1 MAGIK
6 DVAKKAGVS
15 VSTVSN
21 VINGRHAKMGARTLR
36 RVQDAITELNYT
48 PNSVARQLK
57 SGHTKTLG
65 LVVPS
70 VANPF
75 WGNVSQL
82 IEKAALKRGY
92 QVLICNAER
101 DPQLE
106 ATYMNSLYGSSVRG
120 TILGSSP
127 VSFDHLREHSEKGM
141 HIAAFDRTTQGA
153 QGVVSCSVS
162 VDQALGARL
171 ATRHLIGLGHKRIA
185 FISGPIGTSSR
196 IARLE
201 GMRSELEKDGLILED
216 DMIWLGPNACGFG
229 DSHAAEL
236 GRTAAR
242 ELLTQDNPPTALFA
256 VNDMYAIGA
265 CSGARE
271 LGYRVPDDLSVVGFD
286 DIIMSKVMEP
296 PLTTVRQPADQMA
309 ELIVANLIHT
319 LEDEDG
325 AEDPHVILRPELI
338 VRNSTAAPKSH
349 RERSHRAMP

>member
-36 RVQDAITELNYT
+36 RVQEAIAELNYT
-48 PNSVARQLK
+48 PSAVARQLK
-57 SGHTKTLG
+57 SGHIKTLG

-101 DPQLE
+101 DPELE
-106 ATYMNSLYGSSVRG
+106 ANYMTSLQGSLIRG

-141 HIAAFDRTTQGA
+141 HIGAFDRASRGA
-153 QGVVSCSVS
+153 EGIVSCSVS
-162 VDQALGARL
+162 VDQDLGARL
-171 ATRHLIGLGHKRIA
+171 ATRHLIGLGHKKIA

-201 GMRSELEKDGLILED
+201 GVQRELSKVGLSIDED
-216 DMIWLGPNACGFG
+216 LIWLGPQAAGFG
-229 DSHAAEL
+229 DSQAAEL

-242 ELLTQDNPPTALFA
+242 ELLTRDDPPTAIFA

-286 DIIMSKVMEP
+286 DIIMAKVMEP
-296 PLTTVRQPADQMA
+296 PLTTVRQPVEQMA
-309 ELIVANLIHT
+309 ELMVARLIET

-325 AEDPHVILRPELI
+325 PAEPHVILRPELI
-338 VRNSTAAPKSH
+338 VRSSTAARKNSDSINSGT
-349 RERSHRAMP
+349 EK

>member
-21 VINGRHAKMGARTLR
+21 VINGRHAKMGARTLS
-36 RVQDAITELNYT
+36 RVQEAITALNYT
-48 PNSVARQLK
+48 PSAVARQLK
-57 SGHTKTLG
+57 SGQIKTLG

-101 DPQLE
+101 DPDLE
-106 ATYMNSLYGSSVRG
+106 VTYMNSLHGSSIRG

-127 VSFDHLREHSEKGM
+127 VSFDHLREHAEKGM
-141 HIAAFDRTTQGA
+141 RIAAFDRVSRGA
-153 QGVVSCSVS
+153 KGVVSCSVS

-201 GMRSELEKDGLILED
+201 GMRRELDKEGLTLED
-216 DMIWLGPNACGFG
+216 DMIWLGGANAMGFG

-242 ELLTQDNPPTALFA
+242 ELLTQDNPPTAIFT

-271 LGYRVPDDLSVVGFD
+271 LGYRVPEDLSVVGFD
-286 DIIMSKVMEP
+286 DIFMAKVVEP
-296 PLTTVRQPADQMA
+296 PLTTVRQPVEKMA
-309 ELIVANLIHT
+309 ELIVAKLIYT
-319 LEDEDG
+319 LENEDG
-325 AEDPHVILRPELI
+325 AEEPHVILRPELM
-338 VRNSTAAPKSH
+338 VRNSTAAPKPP
-349 RERSHRAMP
+349 RKP

>member
-36 RVQDAITELNYT
+36 RVQEAITELNYT
-48 PNSVARQLK
+48 PNAVARQLK
-57 SGHTKTLG
+57 SGQIKTLG

-101 DPQLE
+101 DPELE
-106 ATYMNSLYGSSVRG
+106 ATYMTSLYGSSIRG

-127 VSFDHLREHSEKGM
+127 VSFDHLRDHAERGM
-141 HIAAFDRTTQGA
+141 RIAAFDRTTRGA

-162 VDQALGARL
+162 VDQIQGARL
-171 ATRHLIGLGHKRIA
+171 ATRHLIGLGHRRIA

-196 IARLE
+196 TARLE
-201 GMRSELEKDGLILED
+201 GMRHELEKEGLTLD
-216 DMIWLGPNACGFG
+216 DELIWLGPNAAGFG
-229 DSHAAEL
+229 DSQAAEL
-236 GRTAAR
+236 GRTGVR
-242 ELLTQDNPPTALFA
+242 ELLTLDNPPTAVFA

-271 LGYRVPDDLSVVGFD
+271 MGFRVPEDLSVVGFD
-286 DIIMSKVMEP
+286 DIIMAKVMEP
-296 PLTTVRQPADQMA
+296 PLTTVRQPVEQMA
-309 ELIVANLIHT
+309 EQIVARLIDT
-319 LEDEDG
+319 LENEDG
-325 AEDPHVILRPELI
+325 TEDPHLVLRPELM
-338 VRNSTAAPKSH
+338 VRGSTAAAKPS
-349 RERSHRAMP
+349 ELSQESTGT